1 MGTEDSTEAKRSNG
15 PDGREKL
22 LAVFFLIGI
31 SVFAGIWFIP
41 SHHPASVRIAAIGGS
56 MAFFGVVLMAIPVLR
71 VGPFTWIA
79 HLYFRDIEKEL
90 RPAGV
95 EHQQDKDQ
103 RMFDLFIQN
112 IIGPY
117 LIGIGTLLN
126 GISGFF

>member
-1 MGTEDSTEAKRSNG
+1 MRKQDSTAAEGSSG
-15 PDGREKL
+15 HHPRERL
-22 LAVFFLIGI
+22 FALFFLLGI

-41 SHHPASVRIAAIGGS
+41 SHRPASVRIAGIGGS
-56 MAFFGVVLMAIPVLR
+56 MAFFGVELMAIPVLR

-79 HLYFRDIEKEL
+79 HLYFREIEKEL
-90 RPAGV
+90 RPTEV
-95 EHQQDKDQ
+95 ERQQDKDQ
-103 RMFDLFIQN
+103 RIFDLFIQN